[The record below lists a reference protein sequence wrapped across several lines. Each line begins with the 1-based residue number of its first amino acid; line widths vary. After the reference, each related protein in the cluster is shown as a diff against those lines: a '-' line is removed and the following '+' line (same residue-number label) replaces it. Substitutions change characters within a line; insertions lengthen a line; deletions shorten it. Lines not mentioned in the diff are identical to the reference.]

1 MINYSL
7 GKDDLENW
15 VVSETAFQPDSLG
28 KAEAIMHL
36 GNGYLGLRSST
47 EEPYMKETR
56 NLFVAGTFNKAEENE
71 VTELPNIAD
80 ATRLD
85 IRVDGERFSLEFG
98 KTKDYIRQL
107 NLKYAEL
114 IRFFEWTSPKGKI
127 LQFEFKR
134 FVSLDNLHLIGMK
147 MIVKSLSDPVQI
159 SFDSGIDAQM
169 SNSGAQHFLEGERRI
184 FDKKKILLVQTTNES
199 KIDVVINSSHKVI
212 VNDQEITDY
221 PEMNMAR
228 RKVWLTYNINLQPN
242 DKMELEKLTT
252 VYTSRDKEYDN
263 NEYNIQLLMDKSLE
277 DLRNSSIKGYDSLF
291 QSHKE
296 AWNNSIWNAYK
307 LEINS
312 ENPYDQLALR
322 FSLYQ
327 LTIMAP
333 AHDDRMG
340 VAAKALSGEGYKGH
354 SFWDTEIFIL
364 PFFTFSNPAI
374 AKSLLTYRYYGLDGA
389 REKARENGYCGAMFP
404 WEAAW
409 PTDGEVTPKLGDID
423 IVTGKQTKIWSGV
436 IEQHISADIAFAI
449 YQYFNVTA
457 DHEFMDQYG
466 YEIIFETAIFWASRL
481 EWNES
486 KQEYHINNVIG
497 PDEYKEHVNNN
508 AFTNYMAFFNIKL
521 AIRYYETL
529 MKENTNLIEK
539 LTMKID
545 LKTAYQNWRSKAE
558 KIYLPKPREKDL
570 VIPQDDTYLK
580 LKEIDL
586 TKYKNQEKLRT
597 IYLYYNPQQINTL
610 QVTKQTD
617 TLLLIYLLRQ
627 TFLHEDIKLSDA
639 VKKANFYYY
648 EPKTLHDSSLS
659 LATHSILAN
668 DIGDTDFA
676 YSLFKKATEVDL
688 GPSMN
693 TSDDGIHAA
702 SIGGI
707 WKAAVFGFA
716 GIRLVDGKLTI
727 NPKLPKQWNHM
738 NFTIHWQG
746 QPIAIFLTDNTLSV
760 KVEHKKKIEFEVYDQ
775 IYECDDEINIEYE
788 YAKR

>member
-1 MINYSL
+1 MISYSL
-7 GKDDLENW
+7 GKEELENW
-15 VVSETAFQPDSLG
+15 IVSETEFQPDSLG

-36 GNGYLGLRSST
+36 GNGYLGLRSAT

-80 ATRLD
+80 VTRLD
-85 IRVDGERFSLEFG
+85 IRVDGERFSLEIG

-114 IRFFEWTSPKGKI
+114 IRIFEWTSPKGKV

-147 MIVKSLSDPVQI
+147 MFVKSLSDPVQI

-169 SNSGAQHFLEGERRI
+169 SNSGSQHFLEGERRI
-184 FDKKKILLVQTTNES
+184 FDKKKILLVQTTNQS
-199 KIDVVINSSHKVI
+199 KIDVVINSSHKVL

-221 PEMNMAR
+221 PAMNMSR

-252 VYTSRDKEYDN
+252 VYTSRDKEFDN
-263 NEYNIQLLMDKSLE
+263 TEYNIQLLMDKSLE

-296 AWNNSIWNAYK
+296 AWNYSIWNAYK

-333 AHDDRMG
+333 AHDERMG

-364 PFFTFSNPAI
+364 PFFIFSNPAI
-374 AKSLLTYRYYGLDGA
+374 AKSLLTYRYYGLEGA
-389 REKARENGYCGAMFP
+389 REKARENGYSGAMFP

-457 DHEFMDQYG
+457 DQEFMDHYG
-466 YEIIFETAIFWASRL
+466 YEIIFDTAIFWASRL
-481 EWNES
+481 EWNER

-529 MKENTNLIEK
+529 MKDNPSLIEK
-539 LTMKID
+539 LTMKLD
-545 LKTAYQNWRSKAE
+545 LKTAYKTWQTKAE
-558 KIYLPKPREKDL
+558 KIYLPQPREQDL

-597 IYLYYNPQQINTL
+597 IYLYYNPQQINTF
-610 QVTKQTD
+610 QVTKQAD
-617 TLLLIYLLRQ
+617 TLLLFYLLRQ
-627 TFLHEDIKLSDA
+627 TFLHEDIKLSNE
-639 VKKANFYYY
+639 VKEANFYYY

-676 YSLFKKATEVDL
+676 YSLFRKATEVDL
-688 GPSMN
+688 GPLMN

-738 NFTIHWQG
+738 KLTIHWQG
-746 QPIAIFLTDNTLSV
+746 QPIGIFLTDNTLSV

-775 IYECDDEINIEYE
+775 IYYCDDEINIEYE
-788 YAKR
+788 YGKR